1 MKKIRNIKIVVIV
14 IGMLLLGLV
23 FFFSIK
29 DKFDKPK
36 IKNETNSETKK
47 KELEKQEPKQEISS
61 LETFKSSISREIY
74 EIQKEYIK
82 QDEYLASEGINFNF
96 FNGVKF
102 SSATFEDLNYKDE
115 VIHNGKLKITDNGV
129 SLALHNGEYCA
140 YKTEEDEKISFNLL
154 PKEECVL
161 ENPKTFLKMF
171 GGCSYDEYDD
181 ILIVEDGYIVIG
193 MVCST
198 DGDMAFLDTIED
210 DDRYTSNIVI
220 KYDFEGDIVWKKVMR
235 EKGKPFHRFDS
246 LQKEDDGF
254 IVIGS
259 FESNVG
265 KITKKLLK
273 YDLNG
278 NLIWEKNLE
287 KNTTSITKYNNEG
300 YLLKIGGNIVK
311 MDSNYNF
318 KWEKPLNY
326 SCDKYIIFSNNDIGF
341 FNYEKDN
348 EINGKLNYYFLRL
361 DSNGNEL
368 EKFEIQGLED
378 YRLND
383 AILVEDGYILLSDYG
398 YGTIIK
404 IDFKG
409 NLIYKKESPKFKSFA
424 GIMEDK
430 DGFIVFGSDLSLNP
444 PNIVYDAKSF

>member
-29 DKFDKPK
+29 DKSDKPK
-36 IKNETNSETKK
+36 IKNETNTETKK

-140 YKTEEDEKISFNLL
+140 YKTEEDEEISFNLL

-210 DDRYTSNIVI
+210 DDRYTSNI
-220 KYDFEGDIVWKKVMR
+220 E
-235 EKGKPFHRFDS
+235 
-246 LQKEDDGF
+246 
-254 IVIGS
+254 IGRAH
-259 FESNVG
+259 V
-265 KITKKLLK
+265 
-273 YDLNG
+273 
-278 NLIWEKNLE
+278 
-287 KNTTSITKYNNEG
+287 
-300 YLLKIGGNIVK
+300 
-311 MDSNYNF
+311 
-318 KWEKPLNY
+318 
-326 SCDKYIIFSNNDIGF
+326 
-341 FNYEKDN
+341 
-348 EINGKLNYYFLRL
+348 
-361 DSNGNEL
+361 
-368 EKFEIQGLED
+368 
-378 YRLND
+378 
-383 AILVEDGYILLSDYG
+383 
-398 YGTIIK
+398 
-404 IDFKG
+404 
-409 NLIYKKESPKFKSFA
+409 
-424 GIMEDK
+424 
-430 DGFIVFGSDLSLNP
+430 
-444 PNIVYDAKSF
+444 